1 LLKDTKGANQS
12 AVFLLLIVHYIP
24 EPIVHYMTECPRFS
38 RCRHLKKIR
47 KKEKIRIKKVVHYVP
62 NSVEQYKP
70 ESIVHYIPEYS
81 FKIIDKKIKEKTERI
96 HLLLSSP
103 GGSVFHGLSLYN
115 FLKGAPVEVHT
126 YNFGSVDS
134 IGVVIFCAG
143 SKRFS
148 VPHARFLIHG
158 VRFNINGNVS
168 FDEKQ
173 IEEHLKSLKI
183 DQLNI
188 ARIIADN
195 TGKSTHKIEEDM
207 INRTTLNPHEAKDYG
222 LVHEIKSELFPIDAD
237 LVTIGEVINQKQPF
251 PFQVTV
257 PQVQGFT
264 RSQDLDIITI

>member
-1 LLKDTKGANQS
+1 MKEA
-12 AVFLLLIVHYIP
+12 YI
-24 EPIVHYMTECPRFS
+24 RFMAP
-38 RCRHLKKIR
+38 
-47 KKEKIRIKKVVHYVP
+47 VVP
-62 NSVEQYKP
+62 QTSDQL
-70 ESIVHYIPEYS
+70 
-81 FKIIDKKIKEKTERI
+81 FKIIDRKIKEKTEKI

-115 FLKGAPVEVHT
+115 FLKGAPIEVNT

-158 VRFNINGNVS
+158 VKFNINGNAS

-173 IEEHLKSLKI
+173 IEEYLKSLKI

-188 ARIIADN
+188 ARVIADN
-195 TGKSTHKIEEDM
+195 SGKSTHKIEEDM
-207 INRTTLNPHEAKDYG
+207 INRTTLNPIEAKDYG
-222 LVHEIKSELFPIDAD
+222 LVHEIKSDLFPIDAD
-237 LVTIGEVINQKQPF
+237 LTTIGEVIAQNQPF
-251 PFQVTV
+251 PFQVTL
-257 PQVQGFT
+257 PQVQGYT